1 MFPPCIRAG
10 RGQKPEKVSGG
21 LQYSLVAQTV
31 KRLSAIQE
39 TRVQSLGWEDPLEK
53 EMATHSSIL
62 AWKIPGSAVH
72 GVAKSQKRLSY
83 FTSLQYSQAQLKCLS
98 QPCLGVLGPGPCAA
112 SGVLRAHPPS
122 APSDLEG
129 AFPPWAEVAA
139 PTFIAR
145 MCVCV

>member
-1 MFPPCIRAG
+1 
-10 RGQKPEKVSGG
+10 
-21 LQYSLVAQTV
+21 
-31 KRLSAIQE
+31 
-39 TRVQSLGWEDPLEK
+39 
-53 EMATHSSIL
+53 MATHSSIL

>member
-1 MFPPCIRAG
+1 M
-10 RGQKPEKVSGG
+10 
-21 LQYSLVAQTV
+21 AQTV
-31 KRLSAIQE
+31 KRLPAMQE
-39 TRVQSLGWEDPLEK
+39 TQVQSLGWEDPLEK

-98 QPCLGVLGPGPCAA
+98 QPCLGVLGPGPWAA

-122 APSDLEG
+122 ASSDLQG
-129 AFPPWAEVAA
+129 APPPWAELASPISIS
-139 PTFIAR
+139 PTCMYVSIKESHSNKNF
-145 MCVCV
+145 